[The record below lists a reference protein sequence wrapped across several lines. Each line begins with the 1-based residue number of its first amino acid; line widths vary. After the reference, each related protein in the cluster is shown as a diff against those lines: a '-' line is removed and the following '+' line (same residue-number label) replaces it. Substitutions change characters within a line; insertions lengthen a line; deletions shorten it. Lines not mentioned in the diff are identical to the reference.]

1 MRTLVL
7 EGGGMRG
14 AFNFGVL
21 AAFNR
26 HGIKSGFFDN
36 YVGTSAGAYNM
47 AYFITDQVP
56 VGFKVWEELLVD
68 NFVKYQKG
76 RPRFNIEYLRKMLT
90 EDAPLDFNKIRKAKQ
105 KAFLPLSN
113 PETCDAEYFCLNTY
127 PDILDLMLI
136 NAEPPFLTKPNTIDG
151 KHYYDG
157 GITALIP
164 LEKAKQLGSDEI
176 WVVCNTPAGYR
187 RKRWKYWL
195 SASLTFRKPGL
206 RKLLLSRP
214 KRENALRRE
223 IEESKKFIVIRPE
236 KPLPVTWISRNKGK
250 VTKALELGIEAAEKV
265 LREKGLLK
273 ENLK

>member
-21 AAFNR
+21 VAFNR

-36 YVGTSAGAYNM
+36 YIGTSAGAYNM
-47 AYFITDQVP
+47 VYFMTDQVP
-56 VGFKVWEELLVD
+56 MGFKVWEELLID
-68 NFVKYQKG
+68 NFVSYRRGKPQ
-76 RPRFNIEYLRKMLT
+76 FNIEYLRKMLT
-90 EDAPLDFNKIRKAKQ
+90 EDAPLDFKKIRKAKQ

-113 PETCDAEYFCLNTY
+113 PETCDADYFCLNTY

-136 NAEPPFLTKPNTIDG
+136 NAEPPFLAKPNIIYG

-164 LEKAKQLGSDEI
+164 LEKAKQLGSGEI

-187 RKRWKYWL
+187 RKSWKYWL
-195 SASLTFRKPGL
+195 SAALTFRKPGL

-236 KPLPVTWISRNKGK
+236 KALPISWISRDKKK
-250 VTKALELGIEAAEKV
+250 VKQALELGIEAAEKV
-265 LREKGLLK
+265 LK
-273 ENLK
+273 ERGY